1 MNKMNGIA
9 CALLLAV
16 APALAAQGRTPDR
29 DRDRNPSDTG
39 RAGRMQRWQ
48 GHMRAQLGLTDDQAA
63 KLRATRERFMPQRR
77 DVMQR
82 ERAIHEALRG
92 QLQPGV
98 AANSDSVR
106 KLLDAHMQV
115 RVAQAQLDRD
125 QDRELSA
132 FLTPVQ
138 RARIEMMYEH
148 MMMRR
153 MVGGHGMRGGMH
165 GGMRGGMR
173 GQMGQH
179 DQSSM
184 QPAGDDEGQ
193 DDAMGDGDDNGD
205 DNGAGPDPD
214 PDY

>member
-1 MNKMNGIA
+1 MNKMNGMA
-9 CALLLAV
+9 LALLLAA
-16 APALAAQGRTPDR
+16 APALAAQGRDPGER
-29 DRDRNPSDTG
+29 RNPADTG
-39 RAGRMQRWQ
+39 RAARMQRWQ
-48 GHMRAQLGLTDDQAA
+48 GHMRMQLGLTDDQAA
-63 KLRATRERFMPQRR
+63 KLRAIREKYMPLRR
-77 DVMQR
+77 DIMQR
-82 ERAIHEALRG
+82 ERAIHEGLRG

-106 KLLDAHMQV
+106 KLLDGHMQV
-115 RVAQAQLDRD
+115 RGALAQIDRD
-125 QDRELSA
+125 QDRELA
-132 FLTPVQ
+132 TFLTPVQ

-153 MVGGHGMRGGMH
+153 MAGGHGRGMRGGMH
-165 GGMRGGMR
+165 GGMRG
-173 GQMGQH
+173 QGQH

>member
-1 MNKMNGIA
+1 MNKMNGIT

-39 RAGRMQRWQ
+39 RAARMQRWQ
-48 GHMRAQLGLTDDQAA
+48 GHMREQLGLTDDQAA
-63 KLRATRERFMPQRR
+63 KLRATREKFMPQRR
-77 DVMQR
+77 DIMQR
-82 ERAIHEALRG
+82 ERAIHQGLRG

-115 RVAQAQLDRD
+115 RVALAQLDRD
-125 QDRELSA
+125 QDRELSV

-153 MVGGHGMRGGMH
+153 MAGGHGRGMRGGMH
-165 GGMRGGMR
+165 GGVR
-173 GQMGQH
+173 GQGWGQQK

-184 QPAGDDEGQ
+184 QPADDEGD
-193 DDAMGDGDDNGD
+193 DDAAMAVDEGD

>member
-1 MNKMNGIA
+1 MNRMNGIA

-16 APALAAQGRTPDR
+16 APALAAQGRDHDR
-29 DRDRNPSDTG
+29 SPSDTG
-39 RAGRMQRWQ
+39 RAARMQRWQ

-63 KLRATRERFMPQRR
+63 KLRATREKFMPQRR
-77 DVMQR
+77 DIMQR
-82 ERAIHEALRG
+82 ERAIHQGLRG

-98 AANSDSVR
+98 AANTDSVR
-106 KLLDAHMQV
+106 KLLDAHMGV
-115 RVAQAQLDRD
+115 RVALAQLDRD
-125 QDRELSA
+125 QDRELSV

-153 MVGGHGMRGGMH
+153 MAGGHGR
-165 GGMRGGMR
+165 GMRGGMR
-173 GQMGQH
+173 GQGWGQQK

-184 QPAGDDEGQ
+184 QPAGDDEGD
-193 DDAMGDGDDNGD
+193 DDAAMAVDEGD